1 MLQLTERVAGMTINN
16 IDVDSTIERVKTLIA
31 EEEHMSAAL
40 KSSLEVLLLLV
51 GLLVNRLGLNSK
63 NSSKPPSTDPNRKK
77 ESRAQGNRK
86 PGGQPGHQGTTLQP
100 VADPDKVEVLHVNRS
115 ILPQGQY
122 REVGFEARQVIDLDI
137 SKVVTE
143 YRAQILE
150 DEHGN
155 QHIAP
160 FPDGVTRPVQYGI
173 GVKVNSVYMS
183 QFQLIP
189 YNRIEDHFVD
199 QVQIP
204 LSAGS
209 IYTFNQEAYER
220 LEQFDQW
227 AKEALASSSLVHAD
241 ETGINIGGK
250 RQWLHNASNAEITYL
265 YPHCK
270 RGSEAL
276 DEIGILPVFRGTLCH
291 DHWKPYFRYGTA
303 HALCNAH
310 HLRELERALEQENQQ
325 WAQKM
330 SVLLKEINKATQDA
344 GGHLT
349 PLSSEI
355 YRWRYR
361 VILDEAEEE
370 CPAPDESQRKG
381 RRGKLPRSKARNLL
395 ERLRDFE
402 ADTLRFM
409 VEDEVPFSNNQA
421 ENDLRMTKVQ
431 QKISGCFRSREG
443 ALMFCRIRSYLST
456 CRKQGITASEA
467 LRLLFEGEL
476 PHFMMSH
483 QLQMS
488 AAGGQAE

>member
-1 MLQLTERVAGMTINN
+1 MLQLTERVDGMTINN
-16 IDVDSTIERVKTLIA
+16 IDVGSTIERVKTLIA
-31 EEEHMSAAL
+31 EEEHMSPAL
-40 KSSLEVLLLLV
+40 KSSLELLLLLV
-51 GLLVNRLGLNSK
+51 SLLLNRLGLNSK
-63 NSSKPPSTDPNRKK
+63 NSSKPPSADPNRKK

-86 PGGQPGHQGTTLQP
+86 PGGQLGHQGTTLQP
-100 VADPDKVEVLHVNRS
+100 VADPDKVKELHVDRS
-115 ILPQGQY
+115 TLPQGRYQ
-122 REVGFEARQVIDLDI
+122 EVGFEARQVIDLDI

-150 DEHGN
+150 DEQGN
-155 QHIAP
+155 RHIAP

-189 YNRIEDHFVD
+189 YNRIEDHFLD

-209 IYTFNQEAYER
+209 IYTFNQEAYDR
-220 LEQFDQW
+220 LEPFDQW
-227 AKEALASSSLVHAD
+227 AKEKLASSSLVHAD

-250 RQWLHNASNAEITYL
+250 RNWLHNASNTDITYL

-270 RGSEAL
+270 RGREAF
-276 DEIGILPVFRGTLCH
+276 DDIGILPVFLGTLCH
-291 DHWKPYFRYGTA
+291 DHWKPYFQYGSA

-310 HLRELERALEQENQQ
+310 HLRELERALEQDNQQ
-325 WAQKM
+325 WAHQM
-330 SVLLKEINKATQDA
+330 ALLLKEINKATLDA
-344 GGHLT
+344 GGHLDA
-349 PLSSEI
+349 LSSEI

-361 VILDEAEEE
+361 AILDEAEEE
-370 CPAPDESQRKG
+370 CPAPDEAQRKG
-381 RRGKLPRSKARNLL
+381 RKGKLPRSKARNLL
-395 ERLRDFE
+395 ERLRDYE

-409 VEDEVPFSNNQA
+409 VQDEVPFSNNQA

-431 QKISGCFRSREG
+431 QKISGCFRSWEG

-467 LRLLFEGEL
+467 LRLLFEGES
-476 PHFMMSH
+476 PHFMMPH
-483 QLQMS
+483 
-488 AAGGQAE
+488 